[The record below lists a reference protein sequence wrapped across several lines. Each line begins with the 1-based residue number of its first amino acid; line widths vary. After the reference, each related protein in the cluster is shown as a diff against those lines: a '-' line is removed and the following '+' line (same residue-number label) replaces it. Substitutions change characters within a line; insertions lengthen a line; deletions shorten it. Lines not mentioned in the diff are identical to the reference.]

1 MYFSAKVDDEKCMGC
16 KICLV
21 TCPDPNV
28 ISFIKSTKKAVVNP
42 KRCKGC
48 GLCAEV
54 CPEIALVLGRAQD
67 EAR

>member
-1 MYFSAKVDDEKCMGC
+1 MYFSAVVDEPKCIGC

-28 ISFIKSTKKAVVNP
+28 ISFIKDRKKALVNP

-48 GLCAEV
+48 GLCVMV
-54 CPEIALVLGRAQD
+54 CPKSALSMQSVN
-67 EAR
+67 